1 MEPSAQ
7 NPPPSPETR
16 ASGEAAAAGGRWRA
30 LGWLA
35 TGMLL
40 AMTTWFSATAVV
52 PQLTVQWDLSAS
64 QGSWLTIAVQL
75 GFVAGALLS
84 AGLTLADV
92 LSPRRLML
100 LGALGAALANLA
112 LLVVDGATGAITARF
127 VTGAFLAGV
136 YPPGMKA
143 MASWFRRDRGLA
155 LGVMVGAL
163 TLGSAMPHLVNALGG
178 ADWRVVIVVTSL
190 LTVGGGVIAE
200 FVVRDGPFPFPTVPF
215 DPRQLLV
222 VVRDR
227 EVRLASI
234 GYFGHMW
241 ELYAMWAWIGVFYV
255 TSFEAA
261 GTGLSV
267 VAASTA
273 AFATIG
279 IGAAG
284 CVVGGRL
291 ADRYGRAWLTSL
303 SMVLSGLS
311 AVTIGLLWSGPVVP
325 LVLVGLFWGFWI
337 VADSAQ
343 FSTVVT
349 EVADQRYVGTAVTLQ
364 LAFGFVLTV
373 ATIWLIPLLAD
384 LVGWRWAFVVLA
396 GGPVL
401 GTVAMLRLRATS
413 EVR

>member
-1 MEPSAQ
+1 MDPI
-7 NPPPSPETR
+7 PVP
-16 ASGEAAAAGGRWRA
+16 AAAEDTPAPGRWRA
-30 LGWLA
+30 LGWLGTA
-35 TGMLL
+35 MLL

-52 PQLTVQWDLSAS
+52 PQLTVQWNLSAL

-100 LGALGAALANLA
+100 LGAIGAAAANLV
-112 LLVVDGATGAITARF
+112 LLVVDGATGAIIARF
-127 VTGAFLAGV
+127 ATGAFLAGV
-136 YPPGMKA
+136 YPPAMKA

-178 ADWRVVIVVTSL
+178 ADWRVVIVVTSV
-190 LTVGGGVIAE
+190 LTVGGGLIAE
-200 FVVRDGPFPFPTVPF
+200 FVVRDGPFRFPTVPF
-215 DPRQLLV
+215 EPRQLLV

-241 ELYAMWAWIGVFYV
+241 ELYAMWAWIGVFYA
-255 TSFEAA
+255 TSFEAG

-279 IGAAG
+279 VGAAG

-291 ADRYGRAWLTSL
+291 ADRHGRAWLTSL

-311 AVTIGLLWSGPVVP
+311 AVTIGLLWSGPVLP
-325 LVLVGLFWGFWI
+325 LVLLGLFWGFWI

-373 ATIWLIPLLAD
+373 ATIWLIPLLAE

-396 GGPVL
+396 GGPLL

-413 EVR
+413 AVR

>member
-1 MEPSAQ
+1 MDPSVES
-7 NPPPSPETR
+7 PSSWVQS
-16 ASGEAAAAGGRWRA
+16 ADAVGRWRA

-52 PQLTVQWDLSAS
+52 PQLTAQWNLSAS

-75 GFVAGALLS
+75 GFVTGALLS
-84 AGLTLADV
+84 AGLTLADAIP
-92 LSPRRLML
+92 PRRLML
-100 LGALGAALANLA
+100 LGAVGASIMNLA
-112 LLVVDGATGAITARF
+112 LLVVDGATGAMIARF
-127 VTGAFLAGV
+127 ATGALLAGV
-136 YPPGMKA
+136 YPPGMKV

-163 TLGSAMPHLVNALGG
+163 TLGSALPHLVNALGG
-178 ADWRVVIVVTSL
+178 ADWRLVIVITSV
-190 LTVGGGVIAE
+190 LTVGGGAIAE
-200 FVVRDGPFPFPTVPF
+200 FGVRDGPFWFPTVPF

-234 GYFGHMW
+234 GFLGHMW
-241 ELYAMWAWIGVFYV
+241 ELYAMWAWIGVFYA
-255 TSFEAA
+255 TSFEA
-261 GTGLSV
+261 GGSGLSV

-279 IGAAG
+279 VGAAG

-291 ADRYGRAWLTSL
+291 ADRHGRARLTSI
-303 SMVLSGLS
+303 SMVLSGASSL
-311 AVTIGLLWSGPVVP
+311 TIGLLWSGPTLP
-325 LVLVGLFWGFWI
+325 LVLLGLFWGFWI

-364 LAFGFVLTV
+364 LAFGFMVTA

-396 GGPVL
+396 GGPLV

-413 EVR
+413 DVC

>member
-1 MEPSAQ
+1 MDPI
-7 NPPPSPETR
+7 PVP
-16 ASGEAAAAGGRWRA
+16 AAAEDTPAPGRWRA
-30 LGWLA
+30 LGWLGTA
-35 TGMLL
+35 MLL

-52 PQLTVQWDLSAS
+52 PQLTVQWNLSAL

-100 LGALGAALANLA
+100 LGAIGAAAANLV
-112 LLVVDGATGAITARF
+112 LLVVDGATGAIIARF
-127 VTGAFLAGV
+127 ATGAFLAGV
-136 YPPGMKA
+136 YPPAMKA

-178 ADWRVVIVVTSL
+178 ADWRVVIVVTSV
-190 LTVGGGVIAE
+190 LTVGGGLIAE
-200 FVVRDGPFPFPTVPF
+200 FVVRDGPFRFPTVPF
-215 DPRQLLV
+215 EPRQLLV

-241 ELYAMWAWIGVFYV
+241 ELYAMWAWIGVFYA

-279 IGAAG
+279 VGAAG

-291 ADRYGRAWLTSL
+291 ADRHGRAWLTSL

-311 AVTIGLLWSGPVVP
+311 AVTIGLLWSGPVLP
-325 LVLVGLFWGFWI
+325 LVLLGLFWGFWI

-373 ATIWLIPLLAD
+373 ATIWLIPLLAE

-396 GGPVL
+396 GGPLL

-413 EVR
+413 AVR